1 MGKTLQ
7 QHELKHFA
15 ELLTTY
21 RQGKDINTFFSGL
34 QSLYGEERKFLLPGN
49 HMILIMTLNHL
60 QLQCYHLGMHSF
72 IPAEHREE
80 FEQFLVDN
88 GVHDGTGSSTDRKA
102 QRHKSR
108 RPGMQRAKSKRSG
121 AGPPRLS
128 DVQLVPGVPEHPETE
143 EAPSPPP
150 QAPTEPEPIPQP
162 DPNDVDAMLQSIQT
176 EMDDMTASFS

>member
-1 MGKTLQ
+1 
-7 QHELKHFA
+7 
-15 ELLTTY
+15 
-21 RQGKDINTFFSGL
+21 
-34 QSLYGEERKFLLPGN
+34 
-49 HMILIMTLNHL
+49 MILIMTLNHL

-150 QAPTEPEPIPQP
+150 QAPTEPEPRPQP